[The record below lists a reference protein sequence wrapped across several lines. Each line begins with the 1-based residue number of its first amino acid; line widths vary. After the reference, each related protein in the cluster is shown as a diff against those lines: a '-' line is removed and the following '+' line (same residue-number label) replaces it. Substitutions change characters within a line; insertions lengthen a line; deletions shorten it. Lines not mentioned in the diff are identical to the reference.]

1 MLVQCKLEYALI
13 YITVIPIPCH
23 PRLQVV
29 PHLSSGIVER
39 AKGERAGKSPHRVKM
54 SPPRLAFLAIGD
66 FHARSRFAR
75 SSISEEKRR
84 TIRSLLTSSLH

>member
-39 AKGERAGKSPHRVKM
+39 AKGERAGKSPHRV
-54 SPPRLAFLAIGD
+54 SPFSRLVIFTRARVSLAQV
-66 FHARSRFAR
+66 
-75 SSISEEKRR
+75 
-84 TIRSLLTSSLH
+84 SLRKNGGLFVVY

>member
-39 AKGERAGKSPHRVKM
+39 AKGERAGKSPHRVKI

-75 SSISEEKRR
+75 SSRRR